1 MPRAVI
7 DDEPAVD
14 QMELRR
20 VLEAVSDPIR
30 LSIVVQLSEAD
41 EDITCGSFD
50 LPIKA
55 STATHHFTAL
65 RQAGLIHQYY
75 RGTSRLNTLRADD
88 VEEAFPGL
96 LGSVVSAAQKQRP
109 Q

>member
-7 DDEPAVD
+7 DDEPTVD
-14 QMELRR
+14 QMQLRH

-30 LSIVVQLSEAD
+30 LSIMVQLSEAD

-65 RQAGLIHQYY
+65 RRAGVIHQYY
-75 RGTSRLNTLRADD
+75 RGTSRLNRLRVDD
-88 VEEAFPGL
+88 VEAAFPGL
-96 LGSVVSAAQKQRP
+96 LGSIVSAAQKQRL